1 MAATSNKVGPT
12 MAFESTKLFMVVDQN
27 TNQHISWRLHI
38 NNWQHDHI
46 MDFPLFLVILVHD
59 RHPFKPSL
67 VLREGF
73 WLCSKIGRECVNL
86 ITIVSNRKGIFFMIE
101 EFGDNIVTICTF
113 LQVTRAKE
121 EILVY
126 LIENGESFRGGIGP
140 RFRQIDGSS

>member
-1 MAATSNKVGPT
+1 MKNLAIK
-12 MAFESTKLFMVVDQN
+12 
-27 TNQHISWRLHI
+27 
-38 NNWQHDHI
+38 
-46 MDFPLFLVILVHD
+46 DFLKERV
-59 RHPFKPSL
+59 RS
-67 VLREGF
+67 
-73 WLCSKIGRECVNL
+73 
-86 ITIVSNRKGIFFMIE
+86 